1 MGHGSEGMGG
11 EVLGMEGGCRAMSV
25 RVGRD
30 KGGAEG
36 GGRGG
41 SWITLVCCC
50 RIERGGGEM
59 IGFGRSV
66 GFVRFLEPS
75 GGMSDPHK
83 TGETVSGGEE
93 KGTVIIIVGIMAPSY
108 SPSSFD

>member
-1 MGHGSEGMGG
+1 
-11 EVLGMEGGCRAMSV
+11 
-25 RVGRD
+25 
-30 KGGAEG
+30 
-36 GGRGG
+36 
-41 SWITLVCCC
+41 
-50 RIERGGGEM
+50 M